1 MNKRI
6 SIYLFCEAELLDSD
20 WVREICYGIEE
31 EGLPYHVEGFLGL
44 NHQELAEM
52 ASSGS
57 QLEVGIGMDAQRHLC
72 LHQAKLPEGYYLF
85 EQRVDESSD
94 LRAFGANSARLV
106 KGMPFKL

>member
-1 MNKRI
+1 MGDRI
-6 SIYLFCEAELLDSD
+6 SIYLFCETELLDSEM
-20 WVREICYGIEE
+20 VREICYGIEE
-31 EGLPYHVEGFLGL
+31 EGLPYHVQGFLGL

-57 QLEVGIGMDAQRHLC
+57 QLEVGIGLDGKMSLC

-85 EQRVDESSD
+85 EQQVHQATD